1 MTKAPPSAERDRIEN
16 FTPGVGRLHDDV
28 IYGDL
33 WECKGLS
40 KPDRNLI
47 TVAAIVATYR
57 PEQLTSHLT
66 RALNNG
72 PPEEITEVIKQM
84 VLAR

>member
-1 MTKAPPSAERDRIEN
+1 MTSSTVTCGNARV
-16 FTPGVGRLHDDV
+16 F
-28 IYGDL
+28 
-33 WECKGLS
+33 S